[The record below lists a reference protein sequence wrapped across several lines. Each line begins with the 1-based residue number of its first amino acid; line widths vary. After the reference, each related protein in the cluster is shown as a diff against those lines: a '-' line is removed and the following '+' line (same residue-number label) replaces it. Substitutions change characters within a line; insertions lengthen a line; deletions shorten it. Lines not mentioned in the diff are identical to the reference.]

1 MSARPPLRDR
11 GARKLAMLALGL
23 GAILATGA
31 LTLAG
36 LVPEVSAATQQAAVV
51 VVLAALGANV
61 GEHLTRR
68 QRTGGGGDGGG

>member
-1 MSARPPLRDR
+1 
-11 GARKLAMLALGL
+11 MLALGL

-61 GEHLTRR
+61 GEHLSGRVGAGR
-68 QRTGGGGDGGG
+68 DKGESP

>member
-1 MSARPPLRDR
+1 
-11 GARKLAMLALGL
+11 MLALGL

-61 GEHLTRR
+61 GEHLTQR